1 MEKLESLTDSKFIF
15 GSLLVVANQM
25 DTLLGRELK
34 EYDLTTKQWLLTIV
48 VENSFD
54 YDPSIKEVAKAMG
67 SSHQNVKQ
75 VALKL
80 EKKGFLSLEKDK
92 SDARVMRIRLT
103 NQIAAFAEE
112 SQLKAENFTRKL
124 FKCISHEEMTASRL
138 LLEKMLLNL
147 NEMENEIKQEVF

>member
-1 MEKLESLTDSKFIF
+1 MEKLESMTDSKFIF
-15 GSLLVVANQM
+15 GSILVVANQM

-48 VENSFD
+48 VENSFE

-80 EKKGFLSLEKDK
+80 EKKGFLSLENDK
-92 SDARVMRIRLT
+92 NDARVIRIKLT
-103 NQIAAFAEE
+103 NQMAAFAEE
-112 SQLKAENFTRKL
+112 SQLKAENFTGKL
-124 FKCISHEEMTASRL
+124 FKSILKDEMATTRL
-138 LLEKMLLNL
+138 LLEKMLFNL
-147 NEMENEIKQEVF
+147 DEMEKEIK

>member
-1 MEKLESLTDSKFIF
+1 MEKLESMTDRKFIF
-15 GSLLVVANQM
+15 GSILVVANQM

-34 EYDLTTKQWLLTIV
+34 EHDLTTKQWLLTIV
-48 VENSFD
+48 VENSFE

-92 SDARVMRIRLT
+92 NDARVVRIKLT
-103 NQIAAFAEE
+103 NRIAAFAEE
-112 SQLKAENFTRKL
+112 SELKADNFTRKL
-124 FKCISHEEMTASRL
+124 FKRISKEEMATTRL
-138 LLEKMLLNL
+138 LLEKMLFNL
-147 NEMENEIKQEVF
+147 TEMETGIK

>member
-1 MEKLESLTDSKFIF
+1 MEKLESMTDSKFIF
-15 GSLLVVANQM
+15 GSILVVANQM

-34 EYDLTTKQWLLTIV
+34 EHDLTTKQWLLTIV

-92 SDARVMRIRLT
+92 NDARVIRIKLT
-103 NQIAAFAEE
+103 NQMAAFTEE
-112 SQLKAENFTRKL
+112 SQLKAENFTGKL
-124 FKCISHEEMTASRL
+124 FKSILKDEMATTRL
-138 LLEKMLLNL
+138 LLEKMLFNL
-147 NEMENEIKQEVF
+147 DEMEKEIK

>member
-1 MEKLESLTDSKFIF
+1 MEKLESMTDSKFIF
-15 GSLLVVANQM
+15 GSILVVANQM

-48 VENSFD
+48 VENSFE

-92 SDARVMRIRLT
+92 NDARVLRIKLT
-103 NQIAAFAEE
+103 DRIDTFAKE
-112 SQLKAENFTRKL
+112 SQLKADNFTRKL
-124 FKCISHEEMTASRL
+124 FECISKEEMATTRL
-138 LLEKMLLNL
+138 LLEKMLFNL
-147 NEMENEIKQEVF
+147 AEMEKEIK